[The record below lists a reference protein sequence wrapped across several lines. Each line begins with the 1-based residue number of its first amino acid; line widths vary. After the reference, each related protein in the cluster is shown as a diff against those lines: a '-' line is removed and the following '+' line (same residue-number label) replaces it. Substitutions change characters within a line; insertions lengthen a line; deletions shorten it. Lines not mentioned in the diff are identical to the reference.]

1 MVKKGFLMA
10 GCKACGWQGDLD
22 NAHKLVKFIITN
34 PPGSE
39 AAGFTIANK
48 KASKLEAKRATQSGK
63 KKKKDDDSDEEEDED
78 DDDDSDSDGDAEK
91 KEKKKEK
98 KKKEKG
104 DDDDEDDEAKA
115 QKKKE
120 KKEAKKAKKEAKKK
134 AKGDDDDSDDDDS
147 VEDKGKAKKDGDDD
161 LEFTD
166 ELIVESTKRL
176 AKFVK
181 EQEGKGKLGKDKFF
195 DEARMIQIQNAY
207 STKLRM
213 YVALQSLFGDD
224 MNKEGI
230 KSRLPHLKALASTPQ
245 MSAGDILAAF
255 ELYYVTSPKLI
266 KQYPMVLKEIYD
278 ADIVSEQ
285 QLLKHYDQDLSSEG
299 FADAKTAA
307 KPFLEWLRNADDDSD
322 DDEDD
327 DEKDGDKKK
336 EKKEK
341 KEKK

>member
-1 MVKKGFLMA
+1 M
-10 GCKACGWQGDLD
+10 
-22 NAHKLVKFIITN
+22 
-34 PPGSE
+34 
-39 AAGFTIANK
+39 
-48 KASKLEAKRATQSGK
+48 GK
-63 KKKKDDDSDEEEDED
+63 K
-78 DDDDSDSDGDAEK
+78 EK

-98 KKKEKG
+98 KIKKR
-104 DDDDEDDEAKA
+104 AMMM
-115 QKKKE
+115 KKT
-120 KKEAKKAKKEAKKK
+120 KKEAKKK

-181 EQEGKGKLGKDKFF
+181 EQEAKGKLGKDKFF

-213 YVALQSLFGDD
+213 YVALQSFFGED

-230 KSRLPHLKALASTPQ
+230 KSRLPHLKQLASTPQ

-285 QLLKHYDQDLSSEG
+285 DLLGHYGQDLSSEG
-299 FADAKTAA
+299 FSSQD
-307 KPFLEWLRNADDDSD
+307 
-322 DDEDD
+322 
-327 DEKDGDKKK
+327 
-336 EKKEK
+336 
-341 KEKK
+341 